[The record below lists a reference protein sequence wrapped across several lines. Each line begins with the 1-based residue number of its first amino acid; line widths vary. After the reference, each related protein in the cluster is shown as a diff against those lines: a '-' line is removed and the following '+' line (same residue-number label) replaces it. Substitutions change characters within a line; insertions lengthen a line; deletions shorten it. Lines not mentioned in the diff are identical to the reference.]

1 MARVKSPPPA
11 SLFAWAGVAAP
22 EPTPVVTLVAEPV
35 VATDEDV
42 EAFAI
47 IEPETEPEPEP
58 EVIAVIV
65 PFPELPTTLA
75 EQREGTTVAVVK
87 DIRGE
92 WWIHRH
98 RGDASMSQQLWT
110 RDELTSLRD
119 RIVAWAIAEGV

>member
-47 IEPETEPEPEP
+47 IEPETVPEP
-58 EVIAVIV
+58 EVIAVV
-65 PFPELPTTLA
+65 VSFPELPTTLA
-75 EQREGTTVAVVK
+75 DHREGTTVAVVK

-110 RDELTSLRD
+110 REELTSLRD
-119 RIVAWAIAEGV
+119 RIVAWALAEGV